1 MIISDAIKGS
11 GIPWEDAEILLA
23 RILAKDRTWVFGH
36 AGDDLPADAW
46 ATLQTQI
53 DRRKKFEPV
62 AYILGEQEFFGRNFT
77 VDARALI
84 PRPST
89 EGLVQLVLDFL
100 KTERDK
106 VRAVEHHIIAVSK
119 KIGAL
124 SDVRTIVDIGTGS
137 GCIAVTLAL
146 ELPHYKIIAT
156 DVSHEA
162 LSLAKENAE
171 RHGVSGRIEFREG
184 SGTAPLQDLSEPFL
198 LVSNPPYI
206 PSGRTLM
213 PDVQNFEPHLALFGG
228 TDGAD
233 LLRDIVQFCTN
244 HPRCRGY
251 AVECG
256 EEQKAFF

>member
-1 MIISDAIKGS
+1 MKISDAIKGS
-11 GIPWEDAEILLA
+11 GIPREDVEILLA

-62 AYILGEQEFFGRNFT
+62 AYILGKQEFFGRSFKA
-77 VDARALI
+77 DARALI

-89 EGLVQLVLDFL
+89 EGLVQLALDFL
-100 KTERDK
+100 HSGQEAMRMIEEK
-106 VRAVEHHIIAVSK
+106 IIGISK
-119 KIGAL
+119 KLGEL
-124 SDVRTIVDIGTGS
+124 SDVRTVIDIGTGS

-146 ELPHYKIIAT
+146 ERPDLRIIAT
-156 DVSHEA
+156 DISRDA
-162 LSLAKENAE
+162 LSLAKENAKKFK
-171 RHGVSGRIEFREG
+171 VLDRIDFREG
-184 SGTAPLQDLSEPFL
+184 SGVDPMKDIAEPFVV
-198 LVSNPPYI
+198 VSNPPYI

-213 PDVQNFEPHLALFGG
+213 PDVQNFEPHIALFGG

-244 HPRCRGY
+244 HPQCRGY
-251 AVECG
+251 VMECG